1 MKIDLLHSEVRGQK
15 ENLPLLIIKPSKG
28 WCVNLREIWY
38 YRELLYFFVWRDIKV
53 RYKQT
58 LIGAGWAILQ
68 PLLTMI
74 IFTIF
79 FGKIAKLPSEGIPY
93 PIFSY
98 SGLLLWTYFSSAV
111 LNSSNSLIGNANLI
125 TKVYFPRIIVVFSSA
140 IEGMIDYFIA
150 ISILFLMMMFYK
162 ISLNLYV
169 IITPFLLFLAFLS
182 ATGIGLWLSALNV
195 KYRDVRYAIPFF
207 VQLLLFTTPVIYPS
221 NIISEKFRW
230 LFYLNPIS
238 GIIDA
243 HRACILGYKPIDLSS
258 LGISILVS
266 IFLFI
271 TGALYFGRTERLF
284 ADII

>member
-1 MKIDLLHSEVRGQK
+1 MSKVRGQK
-15 ENLPLLIIKPSKG
+15 ENLPFLIVKPSKS
-28 WCVNLREIWY
+28 WCINLREIWD

-68 PLLTMI
+68 PFLTMV

-125 TKVYFPRIIVVFSSA
+125 TKVYFPRIIVPLSSA

-150 ISILFLMMMFYK
+150 ISILFLMMIFYG
-162 ISLNLYV
+162 IFPNLRI
-169 IITPFLLFLAFLS
+169 IITPFLLFLAFFS
-182 ATGIGLWLSALNV
+182 AMGIGLWLSALNV

-221 NIISEKFRW
+221 NIISERFRW

-271 TGALYFGRTERLF
+271 TGTLYFSKTERFF